1 MSTAVDEIVT
11 KINELKGADRA
22 ELLRR
27 INESEPKNV
36 DPKKAAS
43 PTPRSNGVKHPVHPN
58 TVWIKENKHKY
69 PGKYVALKDGKLIAV
84 GRTLKEVDL
93 ASKSKGVKKPLFHY
107 IFPDD
112 YIPWGGW

>member
-1 MSTAVDEIVT
+1 MATTKVEEVVT
-11 KINELKGADRA
+11 KINELTDAERV

-27 INESEPKNV
+27 LNEGERT
-36 DPKKAAS
+36 KAKS
-43 PTPRSNGVKHPVHPN
+43 TTQKSNGEKRPLHPN
-58 TVWIKENKHKY
+58 TIWIKENKHRY

-84 GRTLKEVDL
+84 GRTLKDVDI